1 MTPRLEKRI
10 KDAKGKLKLVN
21 INIDVHG
28 QIANHFKVK
37 DVPTIFLVYMGR
49 SIDSFTG
56 ELSD

>member
-1 MTPRLEKRI
+1 MTPRLEKRV
-10 KDAKGKLKLVN
+10 KDAKGKLKLVH

-28 QIANHFKVK
+28 QIATHFKVK

>member
-1 MTPRLEKRI
+1 
-10 KDAKGKLKLVN
+10 LVH
-21 INIDVHG
+21 INIDAHG

-56 ELSD
+56 EISD

>member
-1 MTPRLEKRI
+1 MTPRLEKRV
-10 KDAKGKLKLVN
+10 KDAKGKLKLVH
-21 INIDVHG
+21 INIDAHG

-56 ELSD
+56 EISD

>member
-21 INIDVHG
+21 INIDAHG